1 MANYDEDLYDN
12 PFFLTIHKQF
22 ATLFNNAVA
31 EKALVRLNYV
41 AYIYIFYQNMQN
53 VLIFVLFHF
62 ID

>member
-22 ATLFNNAVA
+22 AALFNNAVA

-41 AYIYIFYQNMQN
+41 AYIYIY
-53 VLIFVLFHF
+53 IYIYF
-62 ID
+62 ISACRMC